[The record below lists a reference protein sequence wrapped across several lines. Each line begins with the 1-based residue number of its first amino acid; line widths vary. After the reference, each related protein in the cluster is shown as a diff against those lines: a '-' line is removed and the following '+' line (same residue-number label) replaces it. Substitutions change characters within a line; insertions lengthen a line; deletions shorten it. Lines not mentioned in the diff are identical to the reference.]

1 MPGFSFRAILG
12 ELFLIISTMIVFSF
26 SHDHGV
32 FSLGVVILVLSLAS
46 VWWLQKN
53 APIIFGEPAAC
64 QENPPVNM

>member
-1 MPGFSFRAILG
+1 
-12 ELFLIISTMIVFSF
+12 MIVFSF

-32 FSLGVVILVLSLAS
+32 FSLGVIILVLSLAS

-53 APIIFGEPAAC
+53 AQIIFGEPAAC